1 MQMKDNYPN
10 ISILDCTLR
19 DGGHVNDFN
28 FGRNQMIKI
37 IHGLSFSR
45 VNIIE
50 LGFLKD
56 GSCDRNRSL
65 YTLVSE
71 AEELIKNEKKE
82 QSYSLMIRPDW
93 YDISQLQKCEG
104 QIKILRFAFHYR
116 DFDLTMFQA
125 KRAKELGYSIFLNP
139 VNVLS
144 YGEKELVALL
154 SQLNEFV
161 PDFVGII
168 DTHGSMMKGNI
179 LRIYELFES
188 NLNKDIGIGLHLH
201 ENLSISFALAQEFIH
216 SKNSERAVCIDSSIL
231 GMGRIPGNL
240 CTELMMNYLN
250 LTDGANYSLES
261 IYDLADNVI
270 GEIKKKI
277 PWGYSPEYAIT
288 AFKRMHRTYA
298 EFLRGKT
305 NLSLKDIEIILE
317 KITDKN
323 DCENFNQQLAEELY
337 QSHVR
342 Q

>member
-1 MQMKDNYPN
+1 MNNYYPK

-28 FGRNQMIKI
+28 FGQSEIIKI
-37 IHGLSFSR
+37 IHGLSTSN
-45 VNIIE
+45 VDIIE

-56 GSCDRNRSL
+56 NSCDVNKSL
-65 YTLVSE
+65 FTFVSE
-71 AEELIKNEKKE
+71 AENLVRNEKKG

-116 DFDLTMFQA
+116 DFDLTMLQA
-125 KRAKELGYSIFLNP
+125 KRARELGYSVFLNP
-139 VNVLS
+139 VNVFS
-144 YGEKELVALL
+144 YTEKDLVALL
-154 SQLNEFV
+154 HQLNQFG

-168 DTHGSMMKGNI
+168 DTHGSMMKGN
-179 LRIYELFES
+179 LLQIYELFED

-201 ENLSISFALAQEFIH
+201 ENLSISFALAQEMINI
-216 SKNSERAVCIDSSIL
+216 KNSERAVCIDSSIL

-250 LTDGANYSLES
+250 LAEGGHYSLEGV
-261 IYDLADNVI
+261 YDLADNVI
-270 GEIKKKI
+270 GEIMKKI

-298 EFLRGKT
+298 EYLKEKG
-305 NLSLKDIEIILE
+305 NLSLKDIEVILE
-317 KITDKN
+317 KIIDK
-323 DCENFNQQLAEELY
+323 DDRENFNQRLVDDLY
-337 QSHVR
+337 SSHVR

>member
-1 MQMKDNYPN
+1 MKNNYPK

-28 FGRNQMIKI
+28 FGRNEIMKI
-37 IHGLSFSR
+37 IHGLSTSN
-45 VNIIE
+45 VDIIE

-56 GSCDRNRSL
+56 ASYNENKSL
-65 YTLVSE
+65 FTFVSE
-71 AEELIKNEKKE
+71 AEKLVKGEKKG

-93 YDISQLQKCEG
+93 YDISQLQKCVG

-116 DFDLTMFQA
+116 DFDLTMLQA
-125 KRAKELGYSIFLNP
+125 KRARELGYSIFLNP

-144 YGEKELVALL
+144 YAEKDLVMLL
-154 SQLNEFV
+154 GRLNEFS

-168 DTHGSMMKGNI
+168 DTHGSMMRGN
-179 LRIYELFES
+179 LLKIYELFEE
-188 NLNKDIGIGLHLH
+188 NLNKNIGIGLHLH
-201 ENLSISFALAQEFIH
+201 ENLSISFALAQEFINN
-216 SKNSERAVCIDSSIL
+216 KNGERAVCIDSSIL

-250 LTDGANYSLES
+250 LTKSGHYSLES

-298 EFLRGKT
+298 EYLRGKAG
-305 NLSLKDIEIILE
+305 LSLKDIEAILE
-317 KITDKN
+317 KISALSYWF
-323 DCENFNQQLAEELY
+323 NFLVVIKKASFRGE
-337 QSHVR
+337 
-342 Q
+342 